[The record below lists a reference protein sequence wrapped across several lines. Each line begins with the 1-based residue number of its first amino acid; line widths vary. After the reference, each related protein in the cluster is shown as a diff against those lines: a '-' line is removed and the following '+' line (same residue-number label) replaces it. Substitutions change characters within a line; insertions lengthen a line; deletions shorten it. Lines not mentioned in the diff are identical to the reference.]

1 VGLFYALGRSGKGLF
16 FTLQESTIMALKKS
30 PKPTFKQTV
39 EIPVPG
45 EKPEKVEFDFHYM
58 SKSAYKVFLESMAGQ
73 DDDETI
79 SRLIAKWPLN
89 EVFGEPSQASV
100 ADLFDAYPGAPS
112 AIFAGFV
119 KGLHQGRAGN

>member
-1 VGLFYALGRSGKGLF
+1 
-16 FTLQESTIMALKKS
+16 MALKKI
-30 PKPTFKQTV
+30 PNPTFKQTV

-58 SKSAYKVFLESMAGQ
+58 SKSAYKTFLDSMAGQ

-79 SRLIAKWPLN
+79 SKLIAKWPLN

-100 ADLFDAYPGAPS
+100 ADLFDAYPGAPR